1 MYKENEGEYI
11 RDHPEEYVLFE
22 TGGPTGIT
30 ATFYETKEE
39 LRNATAKYKGQFG
52 VGLLVLYV
60 FLLGLGTIGEIW
72 EIEWILDLPLFRPP
86 GKY

>member
-1 MYKENEGEYI
+1 MNETPPNRADSRI
-11 RDHPEEYVLFE
+11 KNLVQ
-22 TGGPTGIT
+22 
-30 ATFYETKEE
+30 
-39 LRNATAKYKGQFG
+39 KYKGQFG

>member
-1 MYKENEGEYI
+1 MNETSPNPA
-11 RDHPEEYVLFE
+11 DS
-22 TGGPTGIT
+22 GI
-30 ATFYETKEE
+30 KI
-39 LRNATAKYKGQFG
+39 LVQKYKGQFG

>member
-1 MYKENEGEYI
+1 MNETSSDQNFFQKNKE
-11 RDHPEEYVLFE
+11 
-22 TGGPTGIT
+22 
-30 ATFYETKEE
+30 K
-39 LRNATAKYKGQFG
+39 FG
-52 VGLLVLYV
+52 LGALVVYV

>member
-1 MYKENEGEYI
+1 MNEISPNPVDSG
-11 RDHPEEYVLFE
+11 VKSLVQ
-22 TGGPTGIT
+22 
-30 ATFYETKEE
+30 
-39 LRNATAKYKGQFG
+39 KYKGQFG
-52 VGLLVLYV
+52 AGLLVLYV

>member
-1 MYKENEGEYI
+1 MNETSPNPS
-11 RDHPEEYVLFE
+11 DS
-22 TGGPTGIT
+22 GI
-30 ATFYETKEE
+30 KS
-39 LRNATAKYKGQFG
+39 LVQKYKSQFG

>member
-1 MYKENEGEYI
+1 MNETSPNPS
-11 RDHPEEYVLFE
+11 DN
-22 TGGPTGIT
+22 GI
-30 ATFYETKEE
+30 KR
-39 LRNATAKYKGQFG
+39 LVQKYKSQFG

>member
-1 MYKENEGEYI
+1 MNEI
-11 RDHPEEYVLFE
+11 SPN
-22 TGGPTGIT
+22 PTDSW
-30 ATFYETKEE
+30 FKS
-39 LRNATAKYKGQFG
+39 LVQKYKGQFG

-72 EIEWILDLPLFRPP
+72 EIEWILDLPLFSPP

>member
-1 MYKENEGEYI
+1 MSLTKTLHLMNETS
-11 RDHPEEYVLFE
+11 DSPNP
-22 TGGPTGIT
+22 GGIK
-30 ATFYETKEE
+30 A
-39 LRNATAKYKGQFG
+39 LVQKYKGQIG

-60 FLLGLGTIGEIW
+60 CLLGLGTVGEIW

>member
-1 MYKENEGEYI
+1 MNE
-11 RDHPEEYVLFE
+11 
-22 TGGPTGIT
+22 TSSANSGIK
-30 ATFYETKEE
+30 A
-39 LRNATAKYKGQFG
+39 LAQKYKGQIG
-52 VGLLVLYV
+52 IGLLVLYV

>member
-1 MYKENEGEYI
+1 MNE
-11 RDHPEEYVLFE
+11 
-22 TGGPTGIT
+22 TSPTPAESGIKRM
-30 ATFYETKEE
+30 AQ
-39 LRNATAKYKGQFG
+39 KYKGQFG

>member
-1 MYKENEGEYI
+1 MNEISPDPVDSGFKSL
-11 RDHPEEYVLFE
+11 VQ
-22 TGGPTGIT
+22 
-30 ATFYETKEE
+30 
-39 LRNATAKYKGQFG
+39 KYKGQFG

>member
-1 MYKENEGEYI
+1 MNE
-11 RDHPEEYVLFE
+11 
-22 TGGPTGIT
+22 TSPTNNG
-30 ATFYETKEE
+30 KKS
-39 LRNATAKYKGQFG
+39 LVQRYKGQIGIGF
-52 VGLLVLYV
+52 LVLYV